1 MGSAIIN
8 HVAAGH
14 RVYSGCVTDGSASG
28 VKGTNGQ
35 IKHYRFKDIVS
46 YIENSE
52 EFEMLDKKTTLYLN
66 LKIKKAFKNALN

>member
-1 MGSAIIN
+1 MGAAIIN

-14 RVYSGCVTDGSASG
+14 RVYSGCSASG

-66 LKIKKAFKNALN
+66 LKIKKAFRNALN